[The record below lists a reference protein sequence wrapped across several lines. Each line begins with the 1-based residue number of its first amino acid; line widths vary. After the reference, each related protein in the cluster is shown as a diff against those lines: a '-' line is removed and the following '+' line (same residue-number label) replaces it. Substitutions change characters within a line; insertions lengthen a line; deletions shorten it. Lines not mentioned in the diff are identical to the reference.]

1 MRPALFIDRDGTL
14 NIETDYLHQPDEV
27 VLIPGAAQALARVN
41 ALGIPVIVV
50 SNQSG
55 IGRGHFDWRDFYA
68 VMERISELL
77 GQHGARMD
85 AVYAAPHH
93 EKGVGEY
100 AVADHPDRKPNP
112 GMLLRAAE
120 EHGLDLARSW
130 MVGDKAIDLEAGH
143 RAGCRA
149 ALVRTG
155 YGQEEDASLA
165 DLVAPDLAQAI
176 DLILQQWP

>member
-14 NIETDYLHQPDEV
+14 NTETDYLHRPDEV
-27 VLIPGAAQALARVN
+27 ELIPGAAEALARVN

-55 IGRGHFDWRDFYA
+55 IGRGKFGWEDFHA
-68 VMERISELL
+68 VMDRISELL
-77 GQHGARMD
+77 AKRGARMD
-85 AVYAAPHH
+85 GIYAAPHH

-100 AVADHPDRKPNP
+100 AVGDHPDRKPNP
-112 GMLLRAAE
+112 GMLLRAAQ
-120 EHGLDLARSW
+120 EHDLDLARSW

-143 RAGCRA
+143 RAGCKA

-176 DLILQQWP
+176 DLILKQWP